1 MPTYSRP
8 VPSIISRGGIT
19 IREFPITTKLIAGRH
34 IIFTGGGY
42 FRLFPYPLIKRWS
55 SQQDYLMSYI
65 HPRDLD
71 AGQPMLKG
79 LPLKRKFK
87 SYVGLKGAEAK
98 LRRWLTDFPFTDIAT
113 AEQQI
118 DWSKAPVVTLT

>member
-1 MPTYSRP
+1 MRYAAT
-8 VPSIISRGGIT
+8 II
-19 IREFPITTKLIAGRH
+19 IAGRH

-42 FRLFPYPLIKRWS
+42 FRLFPYSLIKKWS
-55 SQQDYLMSYI
+55 SGQEYLMSYI

-71 AGQPMLKG
+71 AGQPFLSG

-98 LRRWLTDFPFTDIAT
+98 LRRWLTDFQFTDVAT

-118 DWSKAPVVTLT
+118 DWAQVPVVTLT